1 VICGGHRAG
10 AGEESGAAEG
20 AVRQDE
26 GMVPPGSA
34 ESPGGASRGRP
45 GWSGGRRHRDA
56 HGPVPPQRRRS
67 EWYPLDD
74 EADEPP
80 PRAGRARHGST
91 EQTRPDPHAGTDD
104 GPAPPRKLTVTR
116 VAFWRGRVFT
126 RRAVQAY
133 RGALHADGADRSGL
147 AALTRAVMLNYATDA
162 TLAVALANTLFFSAA
177 TAESRTRVALYLL
190 VTVAPFAV
198 IAPVVGP
205 ALDRL
210 QRGRRVALALSC
222 VGQAL
227 AAVVIALHYGDWL
240 LYPAA
245 LATMVLSKSFNV
257 LKAAVTP
264 RVLPEGI
271 TLVKTNAR
279 LTVFGLAASGAFG
292 ALAAGLAKV
301 SGSPGALWFTA
312 ALAVVNAAL
321 CLRIPSW
328 VEVTA
333 GEVAASLRAGPRRTR
348 RTPMGS
354 RVLVALCGNGSIRLL
369 TGFLTLFA
377 AFVVKAQTEHSA
389 LRQVLLLG
397 VIGAAAGV
405 GNFLGNAVGARL
417 HFGRPDQ
424 AVVGCLSGILVAT
437 VLAAV
442 VPGIATAAVL
452 ALVAGTGSA
461 LAKVSLDATIQ
472 DDLPEAARASAF
484 GRSETVL
491 QVTWVFGGALGVLLP
506 PTFWIGFTVLSV
518 LLALGLAQTLL
529 YRRGTTLLASLR
541 RRSGRK
547 PPTGTAPPTS
557 SLRTPGGGP
566 SGDAPGAT

>member
-1 VICGGHRAG
+1 
-10 AGEESGAAEG
+10 
-20 AVRQDE
+20 
-26 GMVPPGSA
+26 
-34 ESPGGASRGRP
+34 
-45 GWSGGRRHRDA
+45 
-56 HGPVPPQRRRS
+56 
-67 EWYPLDD
+67 
-74 EADEPP
+74 
-80 PRAGRARHGST
+80 
-91 EQTRPDPHAGTDD
+91 
-104 GPAPPRKLTVTR
+104 
-116 VAFWRGRVFT
+116 VFT

-177 TAESRTRVALYLL
+177 TAESKTKVALYLL
-190 VTVAPFAV
+190 VTVAPFAL

-210 QRGRRVALALSC
+210 QQGRRAALAVSC
-222 VGQAL
+222 LGQAL
-227 AAVVIALHYGDWL
+227 AAVVMALHYGDWL

-292 ALAAGLAKV
+292 VLAAGLAKLF
-301 SGSPGALWFTA
+301 GSPGALWFTA
-312 ALAVVNAAL
+312 VVAAVDAVL

-328 VEVTA
+328 VEVTE
-333 GEVAASLRAGPRRTR
+333 GEVATSLRARPRRTR
-348 RTPMGS
+348 RTPMGG

-377 AFVVKAQTEHSA
+377 AFVVKAQTEHSP
-389 LRQVLLLG
+389 LRQVVLLG
-397 VIGAAAGV
+397 TIGAAAGI

-424 AVVGCLSGILVAT
+424 AVVGCVGGVLAAT

-452 ALVAGTGSA
+452 GLVGGTGSA

-491 QVTWVFGGALGVLLP
+491 QLTWVFGGALGVLLP
-506 PTFWIGFTVLSV
+506 PTFWLGFTVLSV

-529 YRRGTTLLASLR
+529 YRRGSSLLACLR
-541 RRSGRK
+541 RWSRRRRAAGDE
-547 PPTGTAPPTS
+547 PPTS
-557 SLRTPGGGP
+557 PLPTQRLPGEGS
-566 SGDAPGAT
+566 SGDAPGTT